1 MKEYKILKKNFWKN
15 DEIFLDLL
23 NQNAREGWA
32 VKCVTHADGNFT
44 KALLERDKNR

>member
-15 DEIFLDLL
+15 DEVFLDLL
-23 NQNAREGWA
+23 NQRGREGWS
-32 VKCVTHADGNFT
+32 VTCVTHADGNFS